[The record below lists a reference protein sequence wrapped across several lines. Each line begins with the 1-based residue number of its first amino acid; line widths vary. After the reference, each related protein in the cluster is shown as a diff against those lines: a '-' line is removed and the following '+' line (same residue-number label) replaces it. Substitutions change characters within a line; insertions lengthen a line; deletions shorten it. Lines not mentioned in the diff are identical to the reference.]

1 MQFFI
6 KILCRT
12 EEICLFQWKAS
23 GETLKIQ
30 KPPATPTSIHK
41 YKKYLNSSGDPVP
54 LRPSKI
60 IHLVTQSLLP
70 VRAERAGPLLK
81 AGVHAAM
88 PGHLVLGYANS
99 SNPSTTT
106 TFADFPHSY
115 THPRLL
121 YMHMVGTTRFSHM
134 CVISCWRQIYSTLL
148 A

>member
-1 MQFFI
+1 
-6 KILCRT
+6 LCSHSP
-12 EEICLFQWKAS
+12 EEICSFQWKAS

-41 YKKYLNSSGDPVP
+41 YKKYINPSGDPVP

-60 IHLVTQSLLP
+60 IHLVIQSLLP

-99 SNPSTTT
+99 SNPGLKLTSTHCINAPMK
-106 TFADFPHSY
+106 FSKDDFIRNLKEVS
-115 THPRLL
+115 
-121 YMHMVGTTRFSHM
+121 
-134 CVISCWRQIYSTLL
+134 
-148 A
+148 